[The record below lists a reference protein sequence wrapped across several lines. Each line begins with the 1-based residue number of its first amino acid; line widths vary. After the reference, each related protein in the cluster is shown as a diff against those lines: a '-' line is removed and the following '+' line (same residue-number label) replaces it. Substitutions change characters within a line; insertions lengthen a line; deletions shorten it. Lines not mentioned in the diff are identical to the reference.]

1 MGGNAVA
8 VGVAVACV
16 FAGNI
21 HTYICTSTRLLS
33 TLYSIQSSG
42 RVPGADSQER
52 ASTPDSHRP
61 QPSVLAM
68 ASSVPYHTRTHG
80 AFAFRPSVEHES
92 ASERAQTTSLPRYLL
107 TCVAGRSQFPPHLR
121 PAPTPD
127 SGLQTVAGQ
136 PSEAGRLF
144 WGVATYIETHASPRA
159 SAWGRLRSRCC
170 RFLFN
175 HTRFRPM

>member
-16 FAGNI
+16 FVGNI

-92 ASERAQTTSLPRYLL
+92 ASEHRQPACLDVCLRAWLDGRNFPR
-107 TCVAGRSQFPPHLR
+107 TCVLHRLR
-121 PAPTPD
+121 TPD
-127 SGLQTVAGQ
+127 SRQT
-136 PSEAGRLF
+136 P
-144 WGVATYIETHASPRA
+144 ASPRRLGDY
-159 SAWGRLRSRCC
+159 SGGRRYIHRDPRLSTSECVGKAAVSMLSI
-170 RFLFN
+170 FV
-175 HTRFRPM
+175 